1 MNEKIIYQFHKNKK
15 EEVICTLKTW
25 NNKTFFDIRVFYRN
39 SNNELKPTSKGI
51 CLADDKLMY
60 IQIIADELKR
70 KVLKISQQQD
80 GLFRNKQLF

>member
-39 SNNELKPTSKGI
+39 SKNELKPTTKGI
-51 CLADDKLMY
+51 CLPANRLLAIKNAVDMLE
-60 IQIIADELKR
+60 QLIISTR
-70 KVLKISQQQD
+70 
-80 GLFRNKQLF
+80 